1 MVRCPSC
8 GERNDE
14 KDSYCRRCGISLG
27 SPRRDT
33 GFNRL
38 RHDVGAQTLWVTR
51 VIAYAIDSFIV
62 GALGALLALLA
73 YVPLWIGSIFSG
85 ELDWVGVWRLPFI
98 LGAGQVIYFT
108 AMEYMYGASLGK
120 QLLGLR
126 VEAPNGG
133 KPSLTA
139 AFTRNVSKV
148 HGFMLFID
156 VVMGLALT
164 DDPRDKFTDGVSG
177 AYVARGGGG
186 ASFRGFGFDR
196 PIRRSVDVD
205 WPKFD
210 EWGERS
216 DALEG
221 VGFGVFLLA
230 VATIALNHPGIHHV
244 LFDWVRSWST
254 SGLTPVPGQLLPPLY
269 WFFTA
274 MGIWSLISA
283 VIRYYSGWNSWRATH
298 DVVGG
303 VFNFFIVYLI
313 QRFGTAAFTWRILF
327 SAFLV
332 FVGAQ
337 VVISLFVYPSMRRR

>member
-8 GERNDE
+8 GEWNKE
-14 KDSYCRRCGISLG
+14 EASYCRRCGHSLG

-38 RHDVGAQTLWVTR
+38 TYDVGAQTLWITR
-51 VIAYAIDSFIV
+51 VIAYAIDSLIV

-73 YVPLWIGSIFSG
+73 YVPLWIGSVFSG
-85 ELDWVGVWRLPFI
+85 ELSWTGVWRLPFI
-98 LGAGQVIYFT
+98 LGAEQVIYFT
-108 AMEYMYGASLGK
+108 VMEYMYGASLGK

-139 AFTRNVSKV
+139 AFTRNVSKI
-148 HGFMLFID
+148 HGLILFID

-177 AYVARGGGG
+177 AYVVRGGGG
-186 ASFRGFGFDR
+186 PLFRGFMFDR
-196 PIRRSVDVD
+196 PVLRSVGSD
-205 WPKFD
+205 WAEFS
-210 EWGERS
+210 EWGER
-216 DALEG
+216 DFLEG
-221 VGFGVFLLA
+221 VGFGVFLLV
-230 VATIALNHPGIHHV
+230 VATIALNYPGVHRV
-244 LFDWVRSWST
+244 LFDWVRSWGV

-274 MGIWSLISA
+274 MGTWSLISA
-283 VIRYYSGWNSWRATH
+283 VIRYYSGWNSWRAAQ

-303 VFNFFIVYLI
+303 VFNFFMVYLI
-313 QRFGTAAFTWRILF
+313 QRYGTAAFTWRILF
-327 SAFLV
+327 PAFLV

-337 VVISLFVYPSMRRR
+337 VVISVFIFPSMRRR